1 MDQKSIE
8 DFVEKMN
15 YWQRVNIVM
24 SDEYLDNPEL
34 GRAEAYEKALD
45 VAHDDKEVV
54 FSLKKNYEFWFVFA
68 LTSSTLPPNER
79 CPFCCKI

>member
-1 MDQKSIE
+1 MGQKDIE

-15 YWQRVNIVM
+15 YWQRVNIIM

-45 VAHDDKEVV
+45 IAHDDKEVV
-54 FSLKKNYEFWFVFA
+54 FSLKKIINFGSC
-68 LTSSTLPPNER
+68 LH
-79 CPFCCKI
+79 